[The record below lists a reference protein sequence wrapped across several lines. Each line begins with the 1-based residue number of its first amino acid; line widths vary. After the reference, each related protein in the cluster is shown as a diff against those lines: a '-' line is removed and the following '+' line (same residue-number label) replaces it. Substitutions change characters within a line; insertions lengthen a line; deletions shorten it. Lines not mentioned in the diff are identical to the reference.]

1 VKTKPVILVSSAMM
15 AALLMVSTSLGARQ
29 NGPKVLR
36 EGTVLES
43 VDGDLIGPDAND
55 TWRFELKEDA
65 NSVDGKVSAGT
76 RFELLPS
83 ALLESLI
90 ADVNDRLD
98 PTYRLTATVTRF
110 RQETFLFPSY
120 FVPLSKLKTDE
131 PNAVEPNE
139 PELPEEMQKA
149 AERSG
154 AELAI
159 PPEVLAKL
167 QGRRPGAGA
176 RREAPHDPNAP
187 PRKRLGRVMVN
198 RVGVITA
205 YRRRPVFLP
214 YGFGWNVSESYYELL
229 PCKTLE
235 QVLNRQCSTVE
246 PIRFN
251 IAGLVTEFKGKKYL
265 LLQRAIRVYSYGN
278 FSP

>member
-1 VKTKPVILVSSAMM
+1 MM
-15 AALLMVSTSLGARQ
+15 VVLLMVATSVGAKQ
-29 NGPKVLR
+29 NDLKILR

-55 TWRFELKEDA
+55 TWYFELEKDA
-65 NSVDGKVSAGT
+65 NTVDGKVSAGR

-98 PTYRLTATVTRF
+98 PTYRLTVTVTRF
-110 RQETFLFPSY
+110 KQQNFLFPSY
-120 FVPLSKLKTDE
+120 FLPLSKLKTDE
-131 PNAVEPNE
+131 PNAVDPNE
-139 PELPEEMQKA
+139 AELPEEMQA
-149 AERSG
+149 AANHSG

-167 QGRRPGAGA
+167 QGSRPGAA
-176 RREAPHDPNAP
+176 VRREAPQDPNAA

-205 YRRRPVFLP
+205 YQRRPVFLP
-214 YGFGWNVSESYYELL
+214 YGFGWNVSETYYGLL

-235 QVLNRQCSTVE
+235 EVLNRQRSSVE

-251 IAGLVTEFKGKKYL
+251 IAGLVTEFQGRKYL
-265 LLQRAIRVYSYGN
+265 LLQRAIRVHSHGN

>member
-1 VKTKPVILVSSAMM
+1 MKTKLIRLVTSAAI
-15 AALLMVSTSLGARQ
+15 AALLLASTGVAARR
-29 NGPKVLR
+29 NEPKVLR
-36 EGTVLES
+36 EGIVLES

-55 TWRFELKEDA
+55 TWHFELSADA
-65 NSVDGKVSAGT
+65 NNVDGKIAAGT

-83 ALLESLI
+83 VRLESLI

-110 RQETFLFPSY
+110 QKQNFLFPSY
-120 FVPLSKLKTDE
+120 YLPLSKLKSDE
-131 PNAVEPNE
+131 AEPAEANQPAV
-139 PELPEEMQKA
+139 PEEIQA

-159 PPEVLAKL
+159 PPEVLEKL
-167 QGRRPGAGA
+167 QGRAVPAI
-176 RREAPHDPNAP
+176 RRGTPADPNAAP
-187 PRKRLGRVMVN
+187 QRKKLGRVIVN
-198 RVGVITA
+198 WVGVITA
-205 YRRRPVFLP
+205 SNNRPVFLP
-214 YGFGWNVSESYYELL
+214 YGFGWNVGEVYYKLL

-235 QVLNRQCSTVE
+235 QVLQKQEAAVE

-251 IAGLVTEFKGKKYL
+251 IVGLVTEFKGRKYL
-265 LLQRAIRVYSYGN
+265 LLQRAIRVYSHGN